1 MTSLWIGRFPY
12 WSSRVAFA
20 LRVVR
25 LWLLTIVV
33 TVSSVF
39 LSCFVFSLPVPKS
52 FRWNSS
58 SVSLRPAIVSFRSL
72 MVSFSS
78 VMVSSFS
85 SNRSESI
92 WIIRSFCF
100 ISLLKSMSCPFEST
114 VNPSLFFR
122 YLYCTKRKA
131 WLQMP
136 SKIRLA
142 LCRKPDSSFFSQNQP
157 VSGIFRKVIHIM
169 MMSCST
175 IPGQRTP

>member
-12 WSSRVAFA
+12 WSSRVAVA

-72 MVSFSS
+72 MV
-78 VMVSSFS
+78 
-85 SNRSESI
+85 
-92 WIIRSFCF
+92 
-100 ISLLKSMSCPFEST
+100 SLLKSMSCPFEST

-157 VSGIFRKVIHIM
+157 VSGMFRKVMHIM
-169 MMSCST
+169 MMSCTT
-175 IPGQRTP
+175 IPGQRAP

>member
-1 MTSLWIGRFPY
+1 MDRKISILVFTCCFRFACCPF
-12 WSSRVAFA
+12 VAFDDCCHSFFRF
-20 LRVVR
+20 LI
-25 LWLLTIVV
+25 LFCLLTACTKEFPLEFIQCFPETGNCIFQVIDG
-33 TVSSVF
+33 F
-39 LSCFVFSLPVPKS
+39 LQFCDGFV
-52 FRWNSS
+52 
-58 SVSLRPAIVSFRSL
+58 
-72 MVSFSS
+72 
-78 VMVSSFS
+78 FS

-142 LCRKPDSSFFSQNQP
+142 LCRKPDSSFFLKISQ
-157 VSGIFRKVIHIM
+157 F
-169 MMSCST
+169 
-175 IPGQRTP
+175 PGFSVKLCTS